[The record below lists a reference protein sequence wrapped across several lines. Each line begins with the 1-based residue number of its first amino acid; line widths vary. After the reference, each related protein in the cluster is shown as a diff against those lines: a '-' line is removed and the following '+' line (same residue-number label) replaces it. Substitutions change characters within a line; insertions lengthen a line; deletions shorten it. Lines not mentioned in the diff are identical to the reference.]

1 MSPLNGGNSF
11 SNLNEIW
18 LTWVVRIECS
28 GIKVE
33 PTLVIARHTESE
45 SSSGWSLE
53 ESTHHGSISVFQ
65 DKIPVL
71 ERGVLKLL
79 NQVSTSISHVVRVY
93 IAFT

>member
-1 MSPLNGGNSF
+1 MSPLNCSNSL
-11 SNLNEIW
+11 SNLNEIG
-18 LTWVVRIECS
+18 LTWAVRIECS

-53 ESTHHGSISVFQ
+53 VSTHHGSISVVTKF
-65 DKIPVL
+65 PVL
-71 ERGVLKLL
+71 ERGVLQLL